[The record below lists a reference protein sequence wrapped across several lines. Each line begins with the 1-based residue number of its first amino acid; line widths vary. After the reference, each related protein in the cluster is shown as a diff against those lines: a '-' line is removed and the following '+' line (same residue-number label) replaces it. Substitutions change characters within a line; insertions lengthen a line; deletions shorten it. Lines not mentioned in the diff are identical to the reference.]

1 MSAFNGYLMS
11 LTAHTAIKN
20 VYLLFW
26 MVGFDLFEDRLL
38 MCDLEANICLSWKL
52 SYSFCGVDMLN
63 GKNSEIIV
71 SLKICL

>member
-1 MSAFNGYLMS
+1 MYAFKGYLMS
-11 LTAHTAIKN
+11 LTEHTAMKK

-38 MCDLEANICLSWKL
+38 MCDLEANIWLSWKL
-52 SYSFCGVDMLN
+52 SYSLCGIDLLN
-63 GKNSEIIV
+63 GRNSEIIV